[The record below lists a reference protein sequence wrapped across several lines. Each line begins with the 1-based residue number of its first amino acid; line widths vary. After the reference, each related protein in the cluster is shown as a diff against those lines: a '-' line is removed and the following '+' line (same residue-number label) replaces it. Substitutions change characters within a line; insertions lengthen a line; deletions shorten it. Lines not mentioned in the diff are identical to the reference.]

1 MRNGPFRREV
11 IFIIGI
17 VVGHDAD
24 AGCLVQMDD
33 RCNSDIVCSKFIR
46 EKDRNHMMKMLAA
59 LLSLATFAGNG
70 VNYKADPD
78 WMKLPEGRTEIGSM
92 HGTVAVSSAN
102 EVYISVEGTVR
113 QRFAVLGPNPG
124 LQVYSADGKY
134 VRNVPNAPFDLHGFI
149 IRKEPEGEF
158 VYASRL
164 AAGLTA
170 ADQTRAGLDQQAV
183 IKMTLDG
190 KIIMAI
196 PPSAIPDQ
204 FKNKAD
210 DGRPVMRLTSVAVAP
225 NGDIYV
231 TDGYASDYIH
241 RFDKNGKYIQSFG
254 GKMAP
259 YGFRTMHQLTVDTR
273 FTPARLLACDRA
285 NNRLV
290 HLSLNGD
297 FLGVVAKDLL
307 APAAVAVRGD
317 YVAVAELRGR
327 VTVLDKTG
335 AIAATLSSNTTADE
349 IGNNRTDPAKWR
361 AGIVNAPHGVTFD
374 QLGNIY
380 VSEFSLF
387 GRLHKFSSAS

>member
-1 MRNGPFRREV
+1 
-11 IFIIGI
+11 
-17 VVGHDAD
+17 
-24 AGCLVQMDD
+24 
-33 RCNSDIVCSKFIR
+33 
-46 EKDRNHMMKMLAA
+46 MMKLVLA
-59 LLSLATFAGNG
+59 LLSMATVAGNG
-70 VNYKADPD
+70 VDYKADPN
-78 WMKLPEGRTEIGSM
+78 WLKLQEGRTEIGSM

-102 EVYISVEGTVR
+102 EVYINVEGTVR

-134 VRNVPNAPFDLHGFI
+134 LRNVPNAPFDLHGFV
-149 IRKEPEGEF
+149 IRKEPDGEYI
-158 VYASRL
+158 YASRL

-170 ADQTRAGLDQQAV
+170 EDQKRAGLDKEAV

-190 KIIMAI
+190 KMVMTI

-204 FKNKAD
+204 FKNKAP

-225 NGDIYV
+225 NGDIYA

-259 YGFRTMHQLTVDTR
+259 YSFRTMHQLTIDTR
-273 FTPARLLACDRA
+273 YTPARLLACDRA

-297 FLGVVAKDLL
+297 FIGVVATGLL

-327 VTVLDKTG
+327 VTLLDKNN

-349 IGNNRTDPAKWR
+349 IGRNTTDPAKWKP
-361 AGIVNAPHGVTFD
+361 GIANAPHGITFD
-374 QLGNIY
+374 AQGNIY
-380 VSEFSLF
+380 VAEFSLF
-387 GRLHKFSSAS
+387 GRLHKFNLAS

>member
-1 MRNGPFRREV
+1 
-11 IFIIGI
+11 
-17 VVGHDAD
+17 
-24 AGCLVQMDD
+24 
-33 RCNSDIVCSKFIR
+33 
-46 EKDRNHMMKMLAA
+46 MMKLILA

-70 VNYKADPD
+70 ADYKADPN
-78 WMKLPEGRTEIGSM
+78 WLKLPEGREEIGSM
-92 HGTVAVSSAN
+92 HGTVAVSSVN
-102 EVYISVEGTVR
+102 EVYINVEGTVR

-134 VRNVPNAPFDLHGFI
+134 LRNVPNAPFDLHGFI
-149 IRKEPEGEF
+149 IRKEPDGEF
-158 VYASRL
+158 IYASRL
-164 AAGLTA
+164 AAGLTPD
-170 ADQTRAGLDQQAV
+170 DQTRAGLGQQAV

-190 KIIMAI
+190 KIVMAI

-204 FKNKAD
+204 FKNKAQ
-210 DGRPVMRLTSVAVAP
+210 DGRAVMRLTSVAVAP

-241 RFDKNGKYIQSFG
+241 RFDKSGKYIQSFG

-259 YGFRTMHQLTVDTR
+259 YGFRTMHQLTIDTR
-273 FTPARLLACDRA
+273 YTPARLLACDRA

-297 FLGVVAKDLL
+297 FIGVVATGLL

-327 VTVLDKTG
+327 VTLLDKSG
-335 AIAATLSSNTTADE
+335 AIVATLSSNTAADE
-349 IGNNRTDPAKWR
+349 IGTNRTEPSKWHP
-361 AGIVNAPHGVTFD
+361 GIANAPHGITFD
-374 QLGNIY
+374 AQGNIY

-387 GRLHKFSSAS
+387 GRLHKFNLAG

>member
-1 MRNGPFRREV
+1 
-11 IFIIGI
+11 
-17 VVGHDAD
+17 
-24 AGCLVQMDD
+24 
-33 RCNSDIVCSKFIR
+33 
-46 EKDRNHMMKMLAA
+46 MMKTIVAF
-59 LLSLATFAGNG
+59 LSLLVFAGNSPD
-70 VNYKADPD
+70 YKVDAN
-78 WMKLPEGRTEIGSM
+78 WLKLPEGRTEIGSM

-102 EVYISVEGTVR
+102 EVYINVEGTVR

-124 LQVYSADGKY
+124 LQVYSAEGKY
-134 VRNVPNAPFDLHGFI
+134 LRNVPNAPFDLHGFI
-149 IRKEPEGEF
+149 IRKEPDGEYI
-158 VYASRL
+158 YASRL
-164 AAGLTA
+164 AAGLTPE
-170 ADQTRAGLDQQAV
+170 DQTRAGLDKQAV

-190 KIIMAI
+190 KMVMAI

-204 FKNKAD
+204 FKNKAP

-225 NGDIYV
+225 NGDIYT

-259 YGFRTMHQLTVDTR
+259 YSFRTMHQLTIDTR
-273 FTPARLLACDRA
+273 YTPARLLACDRA

-290 HLSLNGD
+290 HLSLTGEFID
-297 FLGVVAKDLL
+297 VFAKDLL

-335 AIAATLSSNTTADE
+335 AIVATLSSNTVADE
-349 IGNNRTDPAKWR
+349 IGRNTTDPSKWKP
-361 AGIVNAPHGVTFD
+361 GIANAPHGITFD
-374 QLGNIY
+374 QQGNIY

-387 GRLHKFSSAS
+387 GRLHKFTVAS

>member
-1 MRNGPFRREV
+1 
-11 IFIIGI
+11 
-17 VVGHDAD
+17 
-24 AGCLVQMDD
+24 
-33 RCNSDIVCSKFIR
+33 
-46 EKDRNHMMKMLAA
+46 
-59 LLSLATFAGNG
+59 
-70 VNYKADPD
+70 
-78 WMKLPEGRTEIGSM
+78 M

-102 EVYISVEGTVR
+102 EVYINVEGTVR

-134 VRNVPNAPFDLHGFI
+134 LRNVPNAPFDLHGFI
-149 IRKEPEGEF
+149 IRKEPDGEF
-158 VYASRL
+158 IYASRL
-164 AAGLTA
+164 AAGLTPE
-170 ADQTRAGLDQQAV
+170 DQTRAGLDQQAV

-190 KIIMAI
+190 KMVVAI
-196 PPSAIPDQ
+196 PPSAVPDR
-204 FKNKAD
+204 FKNKAS
-210 DGRPVMRLTSVAVAP
+210 DGRSVMRLTSVAVAP

-259 YGFRTMHQLTVDTR
+259 YGFRTMHQLTTDTR
-273 FTPARLLACDRA
+273 YTPARLLACDRA

-297 FLGVVAKDLL
+297 FIGVVAMNLL

-327 VTVLDKTG
+327 VTLLDKTG
-335 AIAATLSSNTTADE
+335 AIVATLSSNTTADE
-349 IGNNRTDPAKWR
+349 IGTNRTEPSKWHPGV
-361 AGIVNAPHGVTFD
+361 ANAPHGITFD
-374 QLGNIY
+374 ANGNIY

-387 GRLHKFSSAS
+387 GRLHKFNLAS